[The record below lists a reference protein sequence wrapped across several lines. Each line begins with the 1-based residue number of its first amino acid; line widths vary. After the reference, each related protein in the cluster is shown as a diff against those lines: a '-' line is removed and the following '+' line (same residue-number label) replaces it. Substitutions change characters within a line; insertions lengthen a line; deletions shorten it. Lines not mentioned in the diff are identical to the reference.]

1 MKNMKDFLDMIISW
15 FTQIFGI
22 LDNIKLDFGF
32 TEASLLVI
40 IGALLIVGFVITLY
54 WRGGKT

>member
-1 MKNMKDFLDMIISW
+1 MKDFFDMIISW

-40 IGALLIVGFVITLY
+40 LGALLVVGFVITLY